1 MKLKL
6 ISSQNVLQLIE
17 IFKIIKSLDSY
28 CTLLCQDDYVH
39 IQTMD
44 SSHVCLLDIKIMK
57 EWFESYESKN
67 EIISFH
73 SSIIVK
79 ILNLYIPKTE
89 LILES
94 VNEETLNIELIYP
107 DNIEKLFK
115 IPLID
120 IDKETFDTQDND
132 YSMEITMNTKVL
144 DKYINELM
152 IFGDILEIQCKN
164 DNVYMKS
171 NGTEGHYNIKIP
183 HDNLEEFVV
192 EENLK
197 LRAKVDSRYVSY
209 ISKLYCV
216 FKTINIKVDSQFPM
230 RFYFDESYCI
240 NKKEETSTNNL
251 QITYYIAPKI
261 DDDEDE
267 NEQDSD
273 EDNLLNNI
281 EEENEIIE

>member
-6 ISSQNVLQLIE
+6 ISSQHVLQLIE

-28 CTLLCQDDYVH
+28 CTLLCQDDYIH

-44 SSHVCLLDIKIMK
+44 SCHVCLLDIKIMK

-107 DNIEKLFK
+107 DNIEKIFK

-120 IDKETFDTQDND
+120 IDKETFDTQEND
-132 YSMEITMNTKVL
+132 YSMEVTMNTKVL
-144 DKYINELM
+144 DKYVNELM
-152 IFGDILEIQCKN
+152 IFGDILEFKCKN
-164 DNVYMKS
+164 DNVYMNS
-171 NGTEGHYNIKIP
+171 NGTEGQYNIKIP
-183 HDNLEEFVV
+183 HDNLEEFIV
-192 EENLK
+192 EEGLRLK
-197 LRAKVDSRYVSY
+197 TKVDSKYVSY
-209 ISKLYCV
+209 ITKLYCV
-216 FKTINIKVDSQFPM
+216 FKTINIKIDSQFPM
-230 RFYFDESYCI
+230 KFYFDESYCI
-240 NKKEETSTNNL
+240 NV
-251 QITYYIAPKI
+251 KI
-261 DDDEDE
+261 LFLI
-267 NEQDSD
+267 N
-273 EDNLLNNI
+273 
-281 EEENEIIE
+281 